1 MKCLK
6 GIMTAVL
13 IVTMT
18 LMLTG
23 QALAWRGQHGR
34 GEGMKQADSVRG
46 TNVSAAYC
54 ETIVE
59 NLPYEDLSEEEEA
72 GLIRMREEE
81 KLARDVYLVLY
92 DKWGHRVFGN
102 IARSEQRH
110 TDAIKVLLDKYSLT
124 DPSSDNTVGV
134 FTSSEIRDI
143 FDTLTEKGS
152 ASLAEALQV
161 GATIEDLDIFDLK
174 EFLAQTDNSDIRTVY
189 QNLLKGSRNHL
200 RAFMY
205 QISAYGESYDA
216 QYLSSEDVD
225 AIINSP
231 RERGQ
236 YDENGK
242 PAYGRGRGSSDRGS
256 GFRGGHGGRGSGNG
270 VCPWAQTVPSVTDD
284 TE

>member
-6 GIMTAVL
+6 EIMTAVL
-13 IVTMT
+13 IVAMT

-23 QALAWRGQHGR
+23 QALAWRGHHG
-34 GEGMKQADSVRG
+34 GGWGMNQAGKVQGS
-46 TNVSAAYC
+46 NVSAAYC

-59 NLPYEDLSEEEEA
+59 NLPYEDLTEEEEA
-72 GLIRMREEE
+72 GLIQMREEE

-92 DKWGHRVFGN
+92 DEWGHWVFGN

-124 DPSSDNTVGV
+124 DPSSDDTVGV
-134 FTSSEIRDI
+134 FTSSEIQDL

-174 EFLAQTDNSDIRTVY
+174 GFLAESDNSDIRTVY

-205 QISAYGESYDA
+205 QITAYGESYDA

-231 RERGQ
+231 RERGM
-236 YDENGK
+236 YDENGE
-242 PAYGRGRGSSDRGS
+242 PAYGGGRGS